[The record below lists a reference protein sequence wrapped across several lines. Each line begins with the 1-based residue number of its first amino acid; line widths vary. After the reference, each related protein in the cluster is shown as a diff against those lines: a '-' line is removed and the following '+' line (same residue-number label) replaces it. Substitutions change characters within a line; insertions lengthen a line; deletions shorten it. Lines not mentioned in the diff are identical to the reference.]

1 MDTTRLVSEEWGY
14 AVSLMPGDLE
24 ESCRHKL
31 ALTRRRQVLTAS
43 DLLRL
48 CFAYGLCDM
57 SLRQVAAWAATIGLA
72 QLSDVAVLKRLR
84 SAADWLGHLVAQWLV
99 ERGLTT
105 AVPRGAMRIV
115 DATSVS
121 VPGSRGTDWRLH
133 VGFDL
138 GAERITSVE
147 LTGPGGGETLRRH
160 RFSAGEIVLADR
172 GYATRLG
179 LASVLGRRAHL
190 VVRGHLSALPL
201 RTRAGRRLDLA
212 ALLATLGPNEIG
224 DWPVELDE
232 GGRLYSLRLVAIKKT
247 AAAADKERKR
257 IRTKARRNGR
267 RVAPSTV
274 AAAAYTFVLTDLAPE
289 RASALEVL
297 ELYRLRWQIELVF
310 KRLKSVLTLDALRA
324 KDPRL
329 ARSYLMA
336 KILGALVVEEM
347 SGAALAF
354 FPWGFRLPRAAA
366 EPLAPAG
373 AVG

>member
-1 MDTTRLVSEEWGY
+1 MVSEEWGH
-14 AVSLMPGDLE
+14 VLSLMPGDLE
-24 ESCRHKL
+24 QSCRDTL
-31 ALTRRRQVLTAS
+31 ALSRRRQVVSAS

-48 CFAYGLCDM
+48 CLAYGLCDM

-84 SAADWLGHLVAQWLV
+84 GAADWLGHLVAQWLV

-105 AVPRGAMRIV
+105 AVPRGAIRIV

-121 VPGSRGTDWRLH
+121 APGSRGTDWRLH

-160 RFSAGEIVLADR
+160 RLSAGEIAVADR

-179 LASVLGRRAHL
+179 LASVLGRGAHV

-212 ALLATLGPNEIG
+212 ALLGTLGPNEVG
-224 DWPVELDE
+224 DWPVQLDE
-232 GGRLYSLRLVAIKKT
+232 GGRLYALRLVAIQKS

-267 RVAPSTV
+267 RVAPGTL
-274 AAAAYTFVLTDLAPE
+274 AAAAYIFVLTDLAPE

-310 KRLKSVLTLDALRA
+310 KRLKSLLRLDALRA

-329 ARSYLMA
+329 ARTYLMA

-347 SGAALAF
+347 TGAALAF

-366 EPLAPAG
+366 QPVAPAG